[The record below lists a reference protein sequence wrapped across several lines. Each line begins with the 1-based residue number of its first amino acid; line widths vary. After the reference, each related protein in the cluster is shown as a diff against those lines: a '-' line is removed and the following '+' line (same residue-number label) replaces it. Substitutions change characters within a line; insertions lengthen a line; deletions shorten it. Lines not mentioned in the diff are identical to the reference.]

1 MHLPDRSVTV
11 SHLGHFI
18 ISTSRPQYLNL
29 LTFRVSDDLSA
40 NVGLVC
46 LVENVDAKINNQVGI
61 IDFFIRSE
69 TKLLDTE
76 SLTPGQ
82 AWHTSHQLLNICGLS
97 SVIPGSTHLAVELL
111 DVFHCPC
118 SIVCWNGSR
127 LADGM
132 DVTHIVNGR

>member
-29 LTFRVSDDLSA
+29 LTFGVSDDLSA
-40 NVGLVC
+40 NVGLVS
-46 LVENVDAKINNQVGI
+46 LVENVDAKVNNQVGI
-61 IDFFIRSE
+61 VDFFIRSE

-82 AWHTSHQLLNICGLS
+82 AWNASQKFLNVCRLS
-97 SVIPGSTHLAVELL
+97 CVIPRSTHLAIQLL

>member
-11 SHLGHFI
+11 GHLGHFI

-46 LVENVDAKINNQVGI
+46 LVENVDAEVNNQVSI
-61 IDFFIRSE
+61 INFFIRSE
-69 TKLLDTE
+69 TKLLDSE

-82 AWHTSHQLLNICGLS
+82 AWHASHQLLNISGLS
-97 SVIPGSTHLAVELL
+97 CVIPRSTHLTIELL
-111 DVFHCPC
+111 DVFHCPS

-127 LADGM
+127 LADRM